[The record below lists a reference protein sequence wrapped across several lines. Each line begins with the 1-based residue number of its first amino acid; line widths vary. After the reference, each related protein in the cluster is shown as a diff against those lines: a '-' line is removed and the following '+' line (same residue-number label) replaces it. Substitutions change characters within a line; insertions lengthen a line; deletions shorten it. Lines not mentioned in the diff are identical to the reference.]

1 MPPAE
6 NPPQAHPQAE
16 DSPREGDYAPAG
28 TARFHEHA
36 LNPNIRVE
44 PLQID
49 FLLRLADALNN
60 TLDLNTLMH
69 RVADLVRAVI
79 DYRIFAILLINDRT
93 HELWMRFQTGHTA
106 EIERIRIKLGRGI
119 TGQAALHR
127 KSILVHDVHQVENY
141 INANPN
147 VLSELAVPLIV
158 KNKVIGVLDL
168 QSEAPAFFT
177 EDHQRLLELTASR
190 MAIAIE
196 NARLY
201 TRVSRQAQTLTV
213 LHEISREITSILDPD
228 DLLERIGALLKRV
241 IDFQMF
247 TILLWNDRTDQL
259 EHRFSTRYGERI
271 TRERNVPLGHGIIG
285 TAARDRVPV
294 LSPDVRKDTR
304 YIAENPET
312 RSELSVPLIY
322 KGRVIG
328 VIDLEHTRVNYYNE
342 DHLRTLT
349 TLASQVAI
357 SIVNARLYQ
366 RINEEEQRMEHDLE
380 MAREVQL
387 RLMPSSA
394 PTPAHAEIA
403 TSFHAARSIG
413 GDVYDFLD
421 YGPSSEPEP
430 ADPSEPHNRATGF
443 PQRRRGEGDEAPDL
457 SFPGAP
463 TRILL
468 ALGDVSGKAAPA
480 ALYAALVSGLLR
492 SLGARRLAPADL
504 LTLLNAQLQERKLD
518 SQYVT
523 MLVALW
529 DDRTRTLRIANA
541 GSVQPMIVTRVKD
554 GAPHISVQ
562 GEGEDRPHVRLNP
575 QAHAAAMTNALQV
588 RTIESEGFPLG
599 LFSVATYDETVLH
612 LESGDLVL
620 FFSDGIPDAI
630 NSHGEQ
636 FGSERLITL
645 FEHHP
650 TATHSAQQAV
660 DAILEAVKT
669 HQSGTDHFDDE
680 TIVALRV
687 R

>member
-1 MPPAE
+1 MPSAE
-6 NPPQAHPQAE
+6 KTGPQPLHPDASVPV
-16 DSPREGDYAPAG
+16 DTHLEGDYAPARALLRPH
-28 TARFHEHA
+28 TADA
-36 LNPNIRVE
+36 NPRVD
-44 PLQID
+44 PLQLD
-49 FLLRLADALNN
+49 FLLRLADALNT

-127 KSILVHDVHQVENY
+127 KSILVEDVHQVENY

-228 DLLERIGALLKRV
+228 DLLERIGTLLKRV

-247 TILLWNDRTDQL
+247 TILLWNESTEQL
-259 EHRFSTRYGERI
+259 EHRFSTKYGERI
-271 TRERNVPLGHGIIG
+271 QRERNVVLGQGIIG
-285 TAARDRVPV
+285 SAARDRCPI
-294 LSPDVRKDTR
+294 LAPDVRKDTR
-304 YIAENPET
+304 YLAENPET

-322 KGRVIG
+322 KGQVIG

-349 TLASQVAI
+349 TLASQIAI

-366 RINEEEQRMEHDLE
+366 RIHEEEQRMERDLE
-380 MAREVQL
+380 MARQVQL
-387 RLMPSSA
+387 RLMPSE
-394 PTPAHAEIA
+394 PPQPAHAEIA

-421 YGPSSEPEP
+421 YGPEFDTAFGYGIGSGAEIDSPPPPDADIPSS
-430 ADPSEPHNRATGF
+430 S
-443 PQRRRGEGDEAPDL
+443 
-457 SFPGAP
+457 

-492 SLGARRLAPADL
+492 SLAPRRLAPADL
-504 LTLLNAQLQERKLD
+504 LTLLNAQLQERRLD
-518 SQYVT
+518 AQYVT

-529 DDRTRTLRIANA
+529 NDRTRTLRIANA
-541 GSVQPMIVTRVKD
+541 GSVQPMLVTRALP
-554 GAPHISVQ
+554 GNGSRAL
-562 GEGEDRPHVRLNP
+562 LN
-575 QAHAAAMTNALQV
+575 AREV
-588 RTIESEGFPLG
+588 RTLEVEGFPLG
-599 LFSVATYDETVLH
+599 LFPVATYDETLLH
-612 LESGDLVL
+612 LAPGDLVV

-630 NSHGEQ
+630 NSRGDQ
-636 FGSERLITL
+636 FGPERLATL
-645 FEHHP
+645 LQHHP
-650 TATHSAQQAV
+650 TATDSAADAV
-660 DAILEAVKT
+660 AAILEAVAT
-669 HQSGTDHFDDE
+669 HQSGTEHYDDE

-687 R
+687 S